1 MLNSPEM
8 RHTINMPKGGC
19 LMEKYIQFKISKML
33 LLSAK
38 IGAGASIAIYVAQ
51 NLQLE
56 YATSAGII
64 TLLTLVTTK
73 WETLKLSVL
82 RLLTYVVSVVVCWGI
97 FHVVP
102 NMWIE
107 YGLYLFVIVFISE
120 WMGWRSTLSVNAV
133 IGTHFLTTQ
142 DFSLEFLVN
151 ELLLVVIGIVIA
163 IVFNLLHINNAHESG
178 IIKSMR
184 YVEHQMKQILTELAE
199 YLRREAQGDS
209 VWEDI
214 IRLEKELETYLEL
227 AYEYYGNTFQTHQKY
242 YINYFEMRMKQC
254 GALHNLH
261 AEMQR
266 MREMPVQAGIVAEYI
281 LDIIP
286 YVMEMNDPK
295 KQMEELKEILEK
307 LQNEP
312 LPKTREEFENRA
324 ELYHVMLDLEEF
336 LLYKKRFVEEIDE
349 TQFRIYWKRK
359 IEGK

>member
-1 MLNSPEM
+1 
-8 RHTINMPKGGC
+8 
-19 LMEKYIQFKISKML
+19 MERIARFKMSKIL

-38 IGAGASIAIYVAQ
+38 IGVGASIAIYIAQ
-51 NLQLE
+51 CLNLE

-73 WETLKLSVL
+73 WETLKLSFL
-82 RLLTYVVSVVVCWGI
+82 RLLTYVISVLVCWVI
-97 FHVVP
+97 FHFVP

-107 YGLYLFVIVFISE
+107 YGLFLFVIVFVSE

-142 DFSLEFLVN
+142 NFSIEFLVN

-163 IVFNLLHINNAHESG
+163 IVLNLIHINNTHESG

-184 YVEHQMKQILTELAE
+184 HVEHQMKQILTELAG
-199 YLRREAQGDS
+199 YLKRESQGDR

-214 IRLEKELETYLEL
+214 IQLEKELDEYLEL
-227 AYEYYGNTFQTHQKY
+227 AYEYHNNTFQAHPEY

-261 AEMQR
+261 AEMRR
-266 MREMPVQAGIVAEYI
+266 MREMPMQANIVAEYI
-281 LDIIP
+281 LDITQ

-295 KQMEELKEILEK
+295 KQIEELEEILEK
-307 LQNEP
+307 LREEP
-312 LPKTREEFENRA
+312 LPQTHEEFENRA

-336 LLYKKRFVEEIDE
+336 LLYKKRFVEEINE
-349 TQFRIYWKRK
+349 TQFRIYWKQE